1 MVAAGRSLLCRSL
14 RILTLLS
21 LILTPACVTTPGMLE
36 SVGNGGA
43 ELVDLTHTLS
53 PQLPVQLDTAGFQS
67 VPFKTLE
74 RDGLSVQRFAI
85 SDNTGTHIEAPA
97 RLISSQTSVDK
108 LPLRQFMG
116 PGVLLDV
123 TAKVK
128 QDPTYKVSREDIA
141 QWESDHGPIPNDAI
155 LIVRTDWSQRF
166 GTPEKYGNVQNG
178 KPVYPGISEEAVD
191 FLVRERR
198 VQALGIDTASLYAG
212 SGNTP
217 GQRLFL
223 SSGRYHINN
232 LTGLEAVP
240 AKGATFLAVP
250 LKVQGG
256 PSAPARVLA
265 IIPRVRSE
273 VEPGKKKVEQSTEMG
288 SDSAQP
294 GMMR

>member
-1 MVAAGRSLLCRSL
+1 MVSAGRNLLRWTL
-14 RILTLLS
+14 QGLTLLS
-21 LILTPACVTTPGMLE
+21 LLLSAACVTTQGMLE

-43 ELVDLTHTLS
+43 ELVDLTHTLG
-53 PQLPVQLDTAGFQS
+53 PKLPIQLDTAGFQA

-85 SDNTGTHIEAPA
+85 SDNSGTHIEAPA

-108 LPLRQFMG
+108 LPLRQFLG
-116 PGVLLDV
+116 PGVLIDV
-123 TAKVK
+123 SAKVK
-128 QDPTYKVSREDIA
+128 QDPAYKVSREDIA

-155 LIVRTDWSQRF
+155 LLVRTDWASHF
-166 GTPEKYGNVQNG
+166 NTPEKYGNVQNG
-178 KPVYPGISEEAVD
+178 KPVYPGIAEEAVD

-240 AKGATFLAVP
+240 AKGSTVIAVP
-250 LKVQGG
+250 LKVEGG

-273 VEPGKKKVEQSTEMG
+273 VEPGKKKVDQSTEMG